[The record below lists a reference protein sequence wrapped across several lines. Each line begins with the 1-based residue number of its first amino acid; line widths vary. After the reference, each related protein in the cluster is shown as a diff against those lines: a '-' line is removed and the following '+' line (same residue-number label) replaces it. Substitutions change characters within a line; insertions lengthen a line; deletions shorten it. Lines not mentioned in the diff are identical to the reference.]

1 VLFSG
6 RVRGASINPV
16 DRGSPI
22 SAELRALLTSKL
34 PTDGRVRLAVLFG
47 SAARGR
53 LQPGSDL
60 DVALLP
66 AAAASASGPPWS
78 DDDDL
83 ALQSTLTLAAG
94 REVDL
99 VRLDQASTILKWQ
112 IASAALPLLED
123 RPGELA
129 RFRAHAAS
137 EYADFAPSYQRYA
150 EIFRKRLIARAIA
163 T

>member
-6 RVRGASINPV
+6 RVRSASSNPS

-22 SAELRALLTSKL
+22 SPELRARLTALLAADGKL
-34 PTDGRVRLAVLFG
+34 RLAVLFG
-47 SAARGR
+47 SAARGH
-53 LQPGSDL
+53 LQPASDL
-60 DVALLP
+60 DVAVLP
-66 AAAASASGPPWS
+66 AAAAASGPLWN